1 LGGREDFT
9 MKIEHLQYF
18 IEVARCQSINK
29 ASKNLKLTQPNLS
42 KIMTAIELHFT
53 TVLFERTNRGI
64 ILTEH
69 GKQVLEWAKNIMN
82 DQMQM
87 FQAFANDDNTT
98 RQNIQG
104 KLTILCPANIAG
116 DSNSTVINKFT
127 NKYPNINICYQ
138 EMGMPEIINQV
149 RQNKE
154 YVGIVMLI
162 DNLYTNLLTDELCYL
177 PMRKLKFVV
186 YSQKNSRFAKQCFK
200 SISLKELGKEQLII
214 YKPTSHSSSPVE
226 DIFAKSGL
234 DNIKFSV
241 SNLFTFFDILHKG
254 HHITLGA
261 ARQEKLFPKM
271 LEGLVTT
278 PIRDKINCSIGILI
292 HKESKDDLMI
302 QQFTNFYNE
311 FR

>member
-1 LGGREDFT
+1 MR
-9 MKIEHLQYF
+9 IEYLQYF

-29 ASKNLKLTQPNLS
+29 ASKTLQLTQPNLS
-42 KIMTAIELHFT
+42 KMMTAIELHFA
-53 TVLFERTNRGI
+53 TVLFDRTNRGI

-69 GKQVLEWAKNIMN
+69 GKRVLEWAKNVMN
-82 DQMQM
+82 EQLQM
-87 FQAFANDDNTT
+87 FQTFASDNNKA

-116 DSNSTVINKFT
+116 DSNSMVINKFT
-127 NKYPNINICYQ
+127 NEYPNINICYQ

-149 RQNKE
+149 RQNKD

-162 DNLYTNLLTDELCYL
+162 DDLYTKLITDELCYL
-177 PMRKLKFVV
+177 PMRKLKFVA
-186 YSQKNSRFAKQCFK
+186 YSEKNSRFAKQGFK
-200 SISLKELGKEQLII
+200 SISLKALSKEPLII
-214 YKPTSHSSSPVE
+214 YKPTSYSPVE
-226 DIFAKSGL
+226 DMFAKYGL
-234 DNIKFSV
+234 NNIKFSV
-241 SNLFTFFDILHKG
+241 GNLFTFYDILHKG
-254 HHITLGA
+254 HHVTLGA
-261 ARQEKLFPKM
+261 ARQEKLLPKM

-292 HKESKDDLMI
+292 HKESKDNLMI

>member
-1 LGGREDFT
+1 MR
-9 MKIEHLQYF
+9 IEYLQYF

-29 ASKNLKLTQPNLS
+29 ASKNLQLTQPNLS
-42 KIMTAIELHFT
+42 KMMTAIELHFAT
-53 TVLFERTNRGI
+53 ELFERTNRGI

-69 GKQVLEWAKNIMN
+69 GKQLLEWAKNVVN
-82 DQMQM
+82 DQRLLL
-87 FQAFANDDNTT
+87 QAFANDNNKT

-127 NKYPNINICYQ
+127 NEYPNINICYQ

-154 YVGIVMLI
+154 YVGIVMLV
-162 DNLYTNLLTDELCYL
+162 DDLYTKLITDELSYL

-200 SISLKELGKEQLII
+200 SISLKELSKEPLII
-214 YKPTSHSSSPVE
+214 YKPTSPSPSLVE
-226 DIFAKSGL
+226 DMFAKYGL

-261 ARQEKLFPKM
+261 ARQEKFFPKM

-278 PIRDKINCSIGILI
+278 PIRDKINCRIGILV
-292 HKESKDDLMI
+292 HKESKDNLMI
-302 QQFTNFYNE
+302 QQFTSFYNE